1 MMYNNTIIKGS
12 VTTKAKNMM
21 NDLNKILLVFLIPIR
36 ASMWLV
42 VSVSGNYPFA
52 NQVNN
57 NRYKE

>member
-1 MMYNNTIIKGS
+1 M
-12 VTTKAKNMM
+12 KAKKIM

-52 NQVNN
+52 YKVND
-57 NRYKE
+57 NRNKE